1 MAAGLPVAASRI
13 GALPE
18 LVPEP
23 WLAAPGDAQALAD
36 VMRRLSADAGHAEA
50 AAQALE
56 RVRSVTAP
64 ERVGPALAAV
74 YERAMTSGR

>member
-1 MAAGLPVAASRI
+1 MAAGLPVAASRV

-23 WLAAPGDAQALAD
+23 WLAPPGDAQALAD
-36 VMRRLSADAGHAEA
+36 VVQRLSSDDGGGAM
-50 AAQALE
+50 ALE

-64 ERVGPALAAV
+64 ERVAPALAAV
-74 YERAMTSGR
+74 YERAMAR